1 MSDTPNAT
9 PAASGSAANA
19 APAAASGAA
28 EARRRLLAKRLRGT
42 AKQRSEGPRLGRGAL
57 LPVQER
63 LWVHQQLD
71 PGSTAFSVCEA
82 VRVDG
87 PLDVAALR
95 DAATEVSA
103 RHETL
108 RTTFHAEDG
117 VAHTLTHESLPPEV
131 TVLDSTVDAAVTRAV
146 TRPFDLATGPL
157 LRLDVVPDGP
167 AHVLVLSTHHII
179 ADGWSM
185 SLLITELTAAYLRRT
200 GAPIPPPEP
209 LRAHWSDVVRAHRKK
224 SRSAVDAQLDYWRAE
239 LHTLPD
245 RPADESAEGGTVPV
259 QLSPASSE
267 ALHAACA
274 VHGVTPYMVLLAAF
288 AVVVARRTG
297 TARPIIG
304 MPVAGRQAP
313 EYESLIGYFANTL
326 PISVPVAETGAELWA
341 ACRTAVLGAL
351 DHQDVSLSE
360 IAGAVSGHNRPLFQA
375 LFALQNYPYEPITS
389 DGLTVTPMPLP
400 KPEAKLD
407 LSLYLYERDGAL
419 QGYLEHRLAR
429 WSTAQATAIAEDVV
443 RTLTAMLADP
453 VAVLD
458 HDLPAAERQRLLDAG
473 AGSVRERPATTVH
486 GLVEASAARTPD
498 AVALVD
504 ADGTELSYAALDR
517 RANQLA
523 HRLIASGLQ
532 RGQRVAV
539 VLPHGAPLVITLLA
553 VLKAGGA
560 FVPVDPAYPADR
572 VANMTRVAGIVLTID
587 GELPADDQ
595 PTHAP
600 AVGVHPDDLA
610 YVVFTSGST
619 GVPKGIAVTHRGV
632 VNHNLATVEVFGL
645 TAADRVLH
653 VASPGFDAT
662 IEEVFP
668 AFACGATVVA
678 RTPDAIDSFT
688 GFDRF
693 VARHRITVLPLPT
706 AYWEGWYEELRAAG
720 TGPARS
726 VRMVTLSGQRVNAVL
741 VRHWESGAATGHVAL
756 VNTYGPTEATVTTT
770 TFTVAPHGV
779 APGAAAAPPR
789 GEIPI
794 GSPWPNYR
802 TYIVDDRFRLVPDGA
817 TGELCVGGVGVS
829 LGYLGAPAATADRF
843 VPDPFAPE
851 PGARMYR
858 TGDYVTRRPDG
869 TLAFVGRIDG
879 QVKVRGNRVETG
891 EVEAV
896 LAAHPAVSQCVVVAY
911 PVGAGDHRL
920 GAHVVLREDV
930 TGDQLAA
937 HVAGRLPAYM
947 VPGGF
952 AVHDALP
959 LTPHGKVDRRALPEP
974 EASTSDS
981 EPPAGPTE
989 TALAALWREVLGD
1002 QVIGRGDDFF
1012 GRGGTS
1018 LSATAL
1024 ASRIERDLGRALPL
1038 RELFANPVLAAM
1050 ARAVDAAPASM
1061 LAPIN
1066 PVSDTDLPASPAQR
1080 RVYLIQESAREATS
1094 YNMPMALRVTKPVGP
1109 AVVRDALQRLVDRH
1123 ESLRT
1128 TFHLVDG
1135 EVRQRVR
1142 PHAEA
1147 EFTTTE
1153 VDEDPDLRE
1162 QIRPFDLSRDTLLR
1176 ALWFTTPTGGVL
1188 FLDVHHIAADGA
1200 SVQVLVEEFLA
1211 LLDGAELPTT
1221 GVRYRDFA
1229 HWQRLAAPARTPA
1242 LREHWATRVENLPTL
1257 TFPYDHDRPAVRT
1270 FAGFTSTFTVDPATT
1285 AALSALARD
1294 EGATLNIALLAAY
1307 AAALARYAGQ
1317 QEVVIGSL
1325 VAGRTHPDVDRVVGM
1340 FANFLPLRV
1349 SLAPG
1354 DTFRTLLDRTRDRAL
1369 ADYDHQ
1375 DLPFEEIVA
1384 LAGRRHGHNPLFDT
1398 MLIFQEDR
1406 GRVAT
1411 SDGYEAL
1418 PVEHGTSKLDLK
1430 LDVFPEPDGSLSVQ
1444 AEANAALLEPDTV
1457 RRFVE
1462 QLLDLCAA
1470 AAARPDAPLASLAPL
1485 SPAERAR
1492 IDAARRLDLLVVSSF
1507 TADPIRAPYLW
1518 WCEQFGH
1525 RGQVRFGAFGQ
1536 VFQELLDPASG
1547 WHTHPGPALLLVR
1560 FEDWPAEERSYT
1572 ELLAALRSSTA
1583 GPRLVAVL
1591 PSELEISRRWHRDLA
1606 GLPVTVIDLE
1616 AALDRSGV
1624 AEWDDPAA
1632 FALGAVPYTE
1642 EFFAVAGTEVARRVL
1657 GTVRAPFKVIA
1668 VDADDTLWRGVV
1680 GEDGPLGVVVDE
1692 PARALQELLL
1702 RKRADG
1708 MVLVLLSKNAE
1719 QDVREVFSQNPGML
1733 MREEHFTEIRA
1744 NWRPKHENLAE
1755 VVAKLGLGLDS
1766 VVFLDDSAAE
1776 CAAMVAALPQVL
1788 TFRVPADA
1796 RFFDH
1801 VWAFDTHR
1809 VTDEDRQ
1816 RAERYRA
1823 ELRRQDE
1830 LTVAPSLTGFLAGL
1844 GLQASFTAATPD
1856 ELERVAQLTQRTNQ
1870 FNLSGL
1876 RLTRSELDG
1885 RLAHV
1890 LRVSDRFGD
1899 HGLTGVVLSTI
1910 ADGTL
1915 HLDNVLLSCR
1925 VLGRTVEEAVLAGIA
1940 AVCREHGLDR
1950 VTADHTAT
1958 ERNQPARAFLDDYG
1972 WRPLGGT
1979 RWEIPVSA
1987 LPEQPTYVTLSR
1999 TRPQTVHFGL
2009 DHVGVAVRSLS
2020 DARAALTAAGF
2031 RETAAAHDPIQRSS
2045 LAMFERPGSPR
2056 VELVAPDSADS
2067 PTAGVLDRAGERPYH
2082 LCYRVD
2088 SIPEAV
2094 QSLRAAGISLDAVGE
2109 AVPAVLFGGRLVQFF
2124 SVAGAGLVELVEG
2137 PAEEYGSAVVHQID
2151 DVAAERFFS
2160 AVGHGSAELVRGPGG
2175 PGPLGLR
2182 GDLPAFV
2189 AAPPAPERPTPAP
2202 RDTPRWQ
2209 DGQPDVDQLVHRA
2222 HHLPLRHV
2230 APDDLITAYR
2240 RAGAATGSGEPYVA
2254 PRTSTEAGIAAAFE
2268 QVLGVDQVGVHDS
2281 FFALGGNSLQAV
2293 TLLAHLNRTLGTGLR
2308 LQQLFE
2314 QPTPAD
2320 LASVP
2325 ASRGEM
2331 LVLPT
2336 APGGRTVPAT
2346 AAQRRFFV
2354 LQRMDPGGTQYHLPH
2369 LIELTGDLDVER
2381 MRTAF
2386 RDLVARHEALRTSF
2400 RLDGA
2405 ELLQVIHDDLRADL
2419 TVVTADL
2426 TPQEIF
2432 ARFVRPF
2439 DLETAPLARMIL
2451 VHAPHSSYLLVD
2463 IHHSVADG
2471 TSLGLLVSEFARL
2484 YAGEDLPPV
2493 RQYRDWAALERS
2505 EQYARRLADSQDYWL
2520 TRFADLPEPLDLP
2533 ADHPRPAVQSAEG
2546 DSVRFVVPADV
2557 VAGLRRAGQAADTT
2571 LFATML
2577 AGLYVT
2583 LWRHSGQSDLVV
2595 GTPFAGRTVPGTETI
2610 TGPFLNTLPLRA
2622 FVEPGA
2628 TVADL
2633 LGQVRTT
2640 VANSLR
2646 HQDYPF
2652 DDLVERLGVVRDPSR
2667 NPLYDVMFAFQ
2678 NMELADLDLPGVTA
2692 RQPDVETW
2700 RSLFDLEL
2708 RARPEGEVIEC
2719 RLDFAVRLFRR
2730 ETVEAFVRRFLTA
2743 LAGLATPERPLA
2755 DLDVL
2760 GPEER
2765 AALVAGLGSHPA
2777 ELPAQ
2782 DTVLSRIEAVAA
2794 ADPGRT
2800 AIVASCESLSYR
2812 ELVQQ
2817 AGAVAG
2823 LLTGLSREQVVGVL
2837 ARRGPAMIITMLG
2850 VWRAG
2855 GAFVLLDPDQPDE
2868 RQLGMLTD
2876 AGCEVVL
2883 AQPGLLSD
2891 TLSTRFDGRIVPLD
2905 TTGTPGAAAPVS
2917 LDDLAYVLFTSGST
2931 GRPKGAMVEQRGM
2944 INHMLAKVE
2953 DVGMDASTAL
2963 VQNAGPSFDIV
2974 VWQCLGALV
2983 MGGRTIVVSDE
2994 AMTDPRVLLREAAEA
3009 TVLEVVPSMLEVMLD
3024 LLEREPRRLPHLRTL
3039 VSTGEALPRPLA
3051 ARWMAAYPDIAL
3063 VNSYGPTEAS
3073 DDIAHLTVNA
3083 YQTEGSGSVAL
3094 GHPIRN
3100 ARVYVVDRAIPLG
3113 PAALVPT
3120 GAKGEICVAGPCVG
3134 RGYVNDPER
3143 TAAAFADDPFEGGRL
3158 YRTGDLGRWLP
3169 DGTLEFLGRADSQV
3183 KLRGHRVELGEIEAA
3198 LSEDPSVTSAVV
3210 LVQRAAGRPERLVG
3224 YVVAEPAHAFDER
3237 DVLDRVAKSVP
3248 GYMVPDVVLRLDRLP
3263 LTRNGKIDRKALP
3276 EAEWTAT
3283 TTLTPLS
3290 SDTERLVAEIFAEVL
3305 GADTS
3310 DAEANFFALGGH
3322 SLRVVAL
3329 LVLLQARTGIELPV
3343 ADVFADPTVRGI
3355 AQRVDQVRAS
3365 GVSAVRVHHLLGRPD
3380 DPPVFLFP
3388 PIAGWG
3394 TVYLGLAESLPGHA
3408 VHAFDFVEDDHRVA
3422 HYADLVERHANGPLV
3437 LGGYSA
3443 GGNLAFEVA
3452 RELESRG
3459 HDVSRIV
3466 LFDSMACTEAGS
3478 EQTAALAARIRAD
3491 MAEGLALLD
3500 PVLQRVLS
3508 DPHLQDRA
3516 ATKRTRYTE
3525 YWNSLE
3531 HQGSVA
3537 APITLV
3543 LAEQSSLDE
3552 HALADWRRL
3561 TPELTVVEGFGRH
3574 AEMMTGAPAEP
3585 NARVMG
3591 AILGW

>member
-1 MSDTPNAT
+1 MSDTTN
-9 PAASGSAANA
+9 
-19 APAAASGAA
+19 AA
-28 EARRRLLAKRLRGT
+28 EARRRLLAKRLRGG
-42 AKQRSEGPRLGRGAL
+42 AKPLTEGPRLGRGEL
-57 LPVQER
+57 LPAQER

-71 PGSTAFSVCEA
+71 PHSTAFSICEA
-82 VRVDG
+82 VRIEG

-95 DAATEVSA
+95 HAAAEVSA

-117 VAHTLTHESLPPEV
+117 VAYTLTHEELLPEV
-131 TVLDSTVDAAVTRAV
+131 TVLDSTVDSAVTHAV

-157 LRLDVVPDGP
+157 LRLHVVPDGQ

-209 LRAHWSDVVRAHRKK
+209 MRAHWSDVVRVRRGTPQ
-224 SRSAVDAQLDYWRAE
+224 STVEEQLAYWRAE
-239 LHTLPD
+239 LHALPE
-245 RPADESAEGGTVPV
+245 RSADESPKGGTVPV
-259 QLSPASSE
+259 RLAPALTE

-274 VHGVTPYMVLLAAF
+274 AHGVTPYVVLLAAF
-288 AVVVARRTG
+288 AVVVSRRTG
-297 TARPIIG
+297 AARPVIG

-313 EYESLIGYFANTL
+313 EYEALIGYFANTL
-326 PISVPVAETGAELWA
+326 PISVPVAETGTALWA

-360 IAGAVSGHNRPLFQA
+360 IAGAVGGHNRPLFQA

-389 DGLTVTPMPLP
+389 DGLTVTPIPLP
-400 KPEAKLD
+400 KTEAKLD
-407 LSLYLYERDGAL
+407 LSLYLYERDGAV

-429 WSTAQATAIAEDVV
+429 WNTAQATAIADDVV
-443 RTLTAMLADP
+443 HTLTAMLTDP
-453 VAVLD
+453 AAVLD
-458 HDLPAAERQRLLDAG
+458 HDLPAAEQQRLLAAG
-473 AGSVRERPATTVH
+473 AGPVRDRPSTTVH

-498 AVALVD
+498 AIALVD
-504 ADGTELSYAALDR
+504 ADGTELSYATVDR

-523 HRLIASGLQ
+523 HHLLASGLQ

-539 VLPHGAPLVITLLA
+539 VLPHGAPLVITMLA

-572 VANMTRVAGIVLTID
+572 IATMTRVAESVLTID
-587 GELPADDQ
+587 GVVLTDDQ

-600 AVGVHPDDLA
+600 AVEVHPDDLA

-645 TAADRVLH
+645 SSADRVLH

-668 AFACGATVVA
+668 ALACGATVVA

-741 VRHWESGAATGHVAL
+741 VRHWESGAATSRVAL

-770 TFTVAPHGV
+770 TFTVAAEGA
-779 APGAAAAPPR
+779 APGAEAAPSQ

-794 GSPWPNYR
+794 GFPWPGYR
-802 TYIVDDRFRLVPDGA
+802 TYVVDDHFRLVPDGA
-817 TGELCVGGVGVS
+817 TGELCVGGAGVS
-829 LGYLGAPAATADRF
+829 LGYLGAPAATAEQF
-843 VPDPFAPE
+843 VPDPFALE

-858 TGDYVTRRPDG
+858 TGDYVARRPDG

-896 LAAHPAVSQCVVVAY
+896 LAAHPAVSQCVVIAY

-920 GAHVVLREDV
+920 GAHVVVREDV
-930 TGDQLAA
+930 TGEQLAA

-959 LTPHGKVDRRALPEP
+959 LTSHGKVDRRALPEP

-989 TALAALWREVLGD
+989 IALAALWRDVLGD
-1002 QVIGRGDDFF
+1002 QVISRGDDFF

-1050 ARAVDAAPASM
+1050 ARAVEAAEPST

-1094 YNMPMALRVTKPVGP
+1094 YNMPMALRVTKPVAP
-1109 AVVRDALQRLVDRH
+1109 AALRDALQRLVDRH

-1135 EVRQRVR
+1135 EVRQRIR
-1142 PHAEA
+1142 PHAEVG
-1147 EFTTTE
+1147 FTTSA
-1153 VDEDPDLRE
+1153 VDGEPNLPE
-1162 QIRPFDLSRDTLLR
+1162 QIRPFDLAGDTLLR
-1176 ALWFTTPTGGVL
+1176 AHWFATPTGGVL

-1211 LLDGAELPTT
+1211 LLEGTELPEP
-1221 GVRYRDFA
+1221 GIRYRDFT

-1242 LREHWATRVENLPTL
+1242 LREHWAARVENLPAL
-1257 TFPYDHDRPAVRT
+1257 TFPYDHDRPATRT
-1270 FAGFTSTFTVDPATT
+1270 FAGFTSTFTVESET
-1285 AALSALARD
+1285 AAALVALSRD

-1307 AAALARYAGQ
+1307 AAALSRYAGQ
-1317 QEVVIGSL
+1317 PEVVIGSL

-1354 DTFRTLLDRTRDRAL
+1354 DTFRTLLGRTRDLAL

-1384 LAGRRHGHNPLFDT
+1384 LAGRQHGHNPLFDT

-1406 GRVAT
+1406 GRVANT
-1411 SDGYEAL
+1411 AGYEAL

-1462 QLLDLCAA
+1462 HLLALCAA
-1470 AAARPDAPLASLAPL
+1470 ATADPDAPLTSLAPL

-1507 TADPIRAPYLW
+1507 TADPISAPYLW

-1525 RGQVRFGAFGQ
+1525 RGQVRHGAFGQ
-1536 VFQELLDPASG
+1536 VFQELLDPESG

-1572 ELLAALRSSTA
+1572 ELLAALRSTTA
-1583 GPRLVAVL
+1583 GPRLVGVL
-1591 PSELEISRRWHRDLA
+1591 PSELDIARRWRRDLA

-1616 AALDRSGV
+1616 AALDRFGV
-1624 AEWDDPAA
+1624 TDWDDPEA

-1642 EFFAVAGTEVARRVL
+1642 DFFAVAGTEVARRVL

-1680 GEDGPLGVVVDE
+1680 GEDGPLGVEVDE

-1702 RKRADG
+1702 RKRTDG
-1708 MVLVLLSKNAE
+1708 LVLVLLSKNTE
-1719 QDVREVFSQNPGML
+1719 QDVREVFTRNPGMV

-1744 NWRPKHENLAE
+1744 NWRPKHENLGE

-1776 CAAMVAALPQVL
+1776 CAAMVAALPEVL
-1788 TFRVPADA
+1788 TFRLPADA
-1796 RFFDH
+1796 RFLDH
-1801 VWAFDTHR
+1801 VWAFDTHQ

-1823 ELRRQDE
+1823 ELRRQDD
-1830 LTVAPSLTGFLAGL
+1830 LSAAPSLTDFLDGL
-1844 GLQASFTAATPD
+1844 GLRASFTEATPD

-1876 RLTRSELDG
+1876 RLTTSELDG
-1885 RLAHV
+1885 RVAHV
-1890 LRVSDRFGD
+1890 LRVRDRFGD
-1899 HGLTGVVLSTI
+1899 HGLTGVVLSTVT
-1910 ADGTL
+1910 DRTL

-1925 VLGRTVEEAVLAGIA
+1925 VLGRTVEEAVLAGVA
-1940 AVCREHGLDR
+1940 ALCREHGLDR

-1972 WRPLGGT
+1972 WRPSGGT

-1987 LPEQPTYVTLSR
+1987 LPEQPRYVALSFSKPR
-1999 TRPQTVHFGL
+1999 TVHFGL

-2056 VELVAPDSADS
+2056 VELVAPDGADS
-2067 PTAGVLDRAGERPYH
+2067 PTAGLLDRAGERPYH
-2082 LCYRVD
+2082 LCYRVT
-2088 SIPEAV
+2088 SIQEAV
-2094 QSLRAAGISLDAVGE
+2094 ESLRAAEISLDAVGE

-2124 SVAGAGLVELVEG
+2124 SVAGVGLVEFVEG
-2137 PAEEYGSAVVHQID
+2137 PAEEHGSVVVHQID
-2151 DVAAERFFS
+2151 GTAAERFFA
-2160 AVGHGSAELVRGPGG
+2160 AVGHGSAELVRGPGD

-2182 GDLPAFV
+2182 GDVPAFV
-2189 AAPPAPERPTPAP
+2189 AAPPASERPTAAP

-2209 DGQPDVDQLVHRA
+2209 DGQPDVDRLVHRA
-2222 HHLPLRHV
+2222 HHVPLRHV
-2230 APDDLITAYR
+2230 APEDLITAYR
-2240 RAGAATGSGEPYVA
+2240 RAAATAGSGEPYVA
-2254 PRTSTEAGIAAAFE
+2254 PRTATEATAAAAFGR
-2268 QVLGVDQVGVHDS
+2268 VLGVDEVGVHDS

-2293 TLLAHLNRTLGTGLR
+2293 TLLAHLNRALGTDLR

-2314 QPTPAD
+2314 QPTPAG
-2320 LASVP
+2320 LASAP
-2325 ASRGEM
+2325 MSQGDA
-2331 LVLPT
+2331 LVLPM
-2336 APGGRTVPAT
+2336 APGGQIVPST
-2346 AAQRRFFV
+2346 SAQRRFFV
-2354 LQRMDPGGTQYHLPH
+2354 LQRMDPGGTQYNLPH
-2369 LIELTGDLDVER
+2369 LMELTGDLDVER
-2381 MRTAF
+2381 VRTAL
-2386 RDLVARHEALRTSF
+2386 RGLVTRHEALRTSF
-2400 RLDGA
+2400 RLDGT
-2405 ELLQVIHDDLRADL
+2405 ELLQVVHDDVRTDL
-2419 TVVTADL
+2419 AEVAEDL
-2426 TPQEIF
+2426 APQEIF

-2439 DLETAPLARMIL
+2439 DLETGPLARMVL
-2451 VHAPHSSYLLVD
+2451 VHGSRSSYLLVD
-2463 IHHSVADG
+2463 IHHIVADG
-2471 TSLGLLVSEFARL
+2471 TSIGLLVGEFARL
-2484 YAGEDLPPV
+2484 YAGEELPPV
-2493 RQYRDWAALERS
+2493 RQFRDWAALERS
-2505 EQYARRLADSQDYWL
+2505 ERYARRLADSQDYWL
-2520 TRFADLPEPLDLP
+2520 TRFADLPQPLDLP
-2533 ADHPRPAVQSAEG
+2533 TDHPRPPVQSAEG
-2546 DSVRFVVPADV
+2546 DSVRFTVPAEV
-2557 VAGLRRAGQAADTT
+2557 FTGLRRASQAADTT

-2583 LWRHSGQSDLVV
+2583 LWRHSGQTDLVV

-2610 TGPFLNTLPLRA
+2610 TGPFLNALPLRA
-2622 FVEPGA
+2622 HVEPGA

-2633 LGQVRTT
+2633 LGQVRAT
-2640 VANSLR
+2640 VADSLR
-2646 HQDYPF
+2646 HQDYPSA
-2652 DDLVERLGVVRDPSR
+2652 DLVERLGVVRDPSR

-2678 NMELADLDLPGVTA
+2678 NMDLADADLPGVTV
-2692 RQPDVETW
+2692 RQPEVETG

-2708 RARPEGEVIEC
+2708 KARPEGEVIEC

-2730 ETVEAFVRRFLTA
+2730 ETVEALVRRFLTV
-2743 LAGLATPERPLA
+2743 LAGLTTPERLLA

-2765 AALVAGLGSHPA
+2765 AALVAGLGSRTA
-2777 ELPAQ
+2777 ELPPQ

-2800 AIVASCESLSYR
+2800 AVVASGRSLSYG
-2812 ELVQQ
+2812 ELV
-2817 AGAVAG
+2817 ADAAAVAG
-2823 LLTGLSREQVVGVL
+2823 LLTGLRREQLVGVL
-2837 ARRGPAMIITMLG
+2837 APRGPAMITAMLG

-2855 GAFVLLDPDQPDE
+2855 GAFVLLDPGQPDE

-2891 TLSTRFDGRIVPLD
+2891 ALATRFDGRIVPLD
-2905 TTGTPGAAAPVS
+2905 TTGPATAAAPVS
-2917 LDDLAYVLFTSGST
+2917 QDDLAYVLFTSGST

-2944 INHMLAKVE
+2944 LNHMLAKVE
-2953 DVGMDASTAL
+2953 DLCLDASTAL

-2983 MGGRTIVVSDE
+2983 AGGRTVVVSDE

-3024 LLEREPRRLPHLRTL
+3024 LLERESRRLPHLRTL

-3051 ARWMAAYPDIAL
+3051 ARWLAAYPGIAL
-3063 VNSYGPTEAS
+3063 VNAYGPTEAS
-3073 DDIAHLTVNA
+3073 DDITHLTVDPRLG
-3083 YQTEGSGSVAL
+3083 EGSVPL

-3100 ARVYVVDRAIPLG
+3100 ARIYVVDRTIPLG

-3120 GAKGEICVAGPCVG
+3120 GVQGEICVAGPCVG

-3198 LSEDPSVTSAVV
+3198 LSEDPSVTAAVV
-3210 LVQRAAGRPERLVG
+3210 LVQRAAGRPERLVA
-3224 YVVAEPAHAFDER
+3224 YVVAEPAHAFDEQ

-3276 EAEWTAT
+3276 EAEWTVAPAR
-3283 TTLTPLS
+3283 TPLS

-3310 DAEANFFALGGH
+3310 DAAADFFDLGGH

-3355 AQRVDQVRAS
+3355 AQRVEQVRAS
-3365 GVSAVRVHHLLGRPD
+3365 GVSAVRVHHLLGRPG

-3394 TVYLGLAESLPGHA
+3394 TVYLGLAESLPGRA

-3459 HDVSRIV
+3459 RGVDRIV
-3466 LFDSMACTEAGS
+3466 LFDSMPCTEPGS
-3478 EQTAALAARIRAD
+3478 DQHAALADRIRAD
-3491 MAEGLALLD
+3491 MVEGLALLD

-3508 DPHLQDRA
+3508 DPHLQERA
-3516 ATKRTRYTE
+3516 ATKRADYTE
-3525 YWNSLE
+3525 YWNSLV
-3531 HQGSVA
+3531 HKGTVA

-3543 LAEQSSLDE
+3543 RAEQSALDE
-3552 HALADWRRL
+3552 HALAGWRRL
-3561 TPELTVVEGFGRH
+3561 TPELTVVAGFGRH

-3585 NARVMG
+3585 NARVLG
-3591 AILGW
+3591 EILT

>member
-9 PAASGSAANA
+9 PAASGPTPAAMSSPTANST
-19 APAAASGAA
+19 PAAASSAA
-28 EARRRLLAKRLRGT
+28 EARRRLLAKRLRGN
-42 AKQRSEGPRLGRGAL
+42 AKQRSEGPRVGRGAL

-63 LWVHQQLD
+63 LWVHQQVE
-71 PGSTAFSVCEA
+71 PGSTAFSICEA

-95 DAATEVSA
+95 DAAVEVSE

-146 TRPFDLATGPL
+146 TRPFDLTTGPL
-157 LRLDVVPDGP
+157 MRLDVVPDGQ

-200 GAPIPPPEP
+200 GAPIPSPEP
-209 LRAHWSDVVRAHRKK
+209 LRAHWSNVVRAHQAK
-224 SRSAVDAQLDYWRAE
+224 STVDEQLAYWRAE

-259 QLSPASSE
+259 ALSPASTE
-267 ALHAACA
+267 ALQAACA
-274 VHGVTPYMVLLAAF
+274 AHGVTPYMVLLAAF

-297 TARPIIG
+297 TARPVVG

-313 EYESLIGYFANTL
+313 EYEALIGYFANTL
-326 PISVPVAETGAELWA
+326 PISVPVAETGAGLWA

-360 IAGAVSGHNRPLFQA
+360 IAGAVGGHNRPLFQA

-389 DGLTVTPMPLP
+389 DGLTVTPIPLP
-400 KPEAKLD
+400 KTEAKLD

-453 VAVLD
+453 AAVLD
-458 HDLPAAERQRLLDAG
+458 HDLPAAEQRRLLDAG
-473 AGSVRERPATTVH
+473 AGPVRERPVTTVH
-486 GLVEASAARTPD
+486 GLVEASAARAPD
-498 AVALVD
+498 AIALVD
-504 ADGTELSYAALDR
+504 ADGTELSYATLDR

-523 HRLIASGLQ
+523 HRLIASGLR
-532 RGQRVAV
+532 RGERVAV
-539 VLPHGAPLVITLLA
+539 VLPHGAPLVVTLLA

-572 VANMTRVAGIVLTID
+572 VATMTRVAGSVLTID

-595 PTHAP
+595 PAHAP
-600 AVGVHPDDLA
+600 AVEVHPDDLA

-653 VASPGFDAT
+653 VSSPGFDAT
-662 IEEVFP
+662 IEEIFP
-668 AFACGATVVA
+668 ALACGATVVA
-678 RTPDAIDSFT
+678 RTQDAIDSFT

-741 VRHWESGAATGHVAL
+741 VRQWECGAATGHVAL

-770 TFTVAPHGV
+770 TFTVAPD
-779 APGAAAAPPR
+779 AAAAPR
-789 GEIPI
+789 QGEIPI

-802 TYIVDDRFRLVPDGA
+802 TYVVDDRFRLVPDGA

-952 AVHDALP
+952 AVHDTLP

-974 EASTSDS
+974 DVSTSDS

-1002 QVIGRGDDFF
+1002 QPIGRGDDFF

-1024 ASRIERDLGRALPL
+1024 ASRIERDLSRALPL

-1050 ARAVDAAPASM
+1050 ARAVDAAAVST

-1066 PVSDTDLPASPAQR
+1066 PVPDTDLPASPAQR

-1094 YNMPMALRVTKPVGP
+1094 YNMPMALRVTEPVDP
-1109 AVVRDALQRLVDRH
+1109 ANVRDALQRLVDRH

-1147 EFTTTE
+1147 EFTTSV
-1153 VDEDPDLRE
+1153 VDGDPDLRE
-1162 QIRPFDLSRDTLLR
+1162 QVRPFDLARDTLLR
-1176 ALWFTTPTGGVL
+1176 AQWFTTPTSGVL

-1211 LLDGAELPTT
+1211 LLGGAQLPAT

-1242 LREHWATRVENLPTL
+1242 LREHWAARVENLPAL
-1257 TFPYDHDRPAVRT
+1257 TFPYDHDRPAART

-1307 AAALARYAGQ
+1307 AAALSRYAGQ

-1349 SLAPG
+1349 SLTPG
-1354 DTFRTLLDRTRDRAL
+1354 DTFRTLLDRTRDHAL

-1384 LAGRRHGHNPLFDT
+1384 LAGRQHGHNPLFDT

-1406 GRVAT
+1406 GRVAAT
-1411 SDGYEAL
+1411 DGYEAL

-1430 LDVFPEPDGSLSVQ
+1430 LDVFPEPGGSLTVQ

-1462 QLLDLCAA
+1462 HLLELCAEVSA
-1470 AAARPDAPLASLAPL
+1470 QPDAPLASLAPL
-1485 SPAERAR
+1485 SPADQAR

-1507 TADPIRAPYLW
+1507 TADPIGAPYLW

-1572 ELLAALRSSTA
+1572 ELLAALRSTTA

-1591 PSELEISRRWHRDLA
+1591 PSELEISRRWRRDLA
-1606 GLPVTVIDLE
+1606 GLPVTVIDLG

-1624 AEWDDPAA
+1624 AEWDDPEA

-1657 GTVRAPFKVIA
+1657 GAVRAPFKVIA

-1680 GEDGPLGVVVDE
+1680 GEDGPQGVVVDE

-1702 RKRADG
+1702 RKRSDG

-1719 QDVREVFSQNPGML
+1719 QDVRDVFAQNTGMVL
-1733 MREEHFTEIRA
+1733 REEHFTAIRA
-1744 NWRPKHENLAE
+1744 DWRPKHENLAE
-1755 VVAKLGLGLDS
+1755 VVAQLGIGLDS

-1796 RFFDH
+1796 RFLDH
-1801 VWAFDTHR
+1801 VWAFDSHQ

-1823 ELRRQDE
+1823 ELRRRDDLE
-1830 LTVAPSLTGFLAGL
+1830 AAPSLTGFLAGL
-1844 GLQASFTAATPD
+1844 GLRASFTAATPG
-1856 ELERVAQLTQRTNQ
+1856 ELDRVAQLTQRTNQ

-1876 RLTRSELDG
+1876 RLTRSEVDG
-1885 RLAHV
+1885 RRAHV

-1899 HGLTGVVLSTI
+1899 HGLTGVVLSTV
-1910 ADGTL
+1910 ADGAL

-1925 VLGRTVEEAVLAGIA
+1925 VLGRTVEEAVLAGVA
-1940 AVCREHGLDR
+1940 ELCREHGLDR

-1972 WRPLGGT
+1972 WRPAGGT

-1987 LPEQPTYVTLSR
+1987 LPRRPRYVELSFTAPR
-1999 TRPQTVHFGL
+1999 TVRFGL
-2009 DHVGVAVRSLS
+2009 DHVGVAVRSLAE
-2020 DARAALTAAGF
+2020 ARAALTGAGF
-2031 RETAAAHDPIQRSS
+2031 HETAAAHDPLQRSS
-2045 LAMFERPGSPR
+2045 LAMFERAGSPR
-2056 VELVAPDSADS
+2056 VELVAPDGEDS
-2067 PTAGVLDRAGERPYH
+2067 PTAGLLDRAGERPYH

-2088 SIPEAV
+2088 SINEAV
-2094 QSLRAAGISLDAVGE
+2094 ESLRAAGIALDAVAD

-2124 SVAGAGLVELVEG
+2124 SVAGVGLVELVEG
-2137 PAEEYGSAVVHQID
+2137 PAAEYGSAVVHRIGD
-2151 DVAAERFFS
+2151 AAAERFFT
-2160 AVGHGSAELVRGPGG
+2160 AVGHSTAELVRGPGD

-2182 GDLPAFV
+2182 GDVPAFL
-2189 AAPPAPERPTPAP
+2189 AAPPAPQRTTTAP
-2202 RDTPRWQ
+2202 RDLPRWQ
-2209 DGQPDVDQLVHRA
+2209 DDQPDVDRLVHRA
-2222 HHLPLRHV
+2222 HHVPLRHV
-2230 APDDLITAYR
+2230 VPVDLITAYR
-2240 RAGAATGSGEPYVA
+2240 RAAATAGSGEPYVA
-2254 PRTSTEAGIAAAFE
+2254 PRTGTETGVTAAFE

-2293 TLLAHLNRTLGTGLR
+2293 TLLAHLNRALGTDLR

-2314 QPTPAD
+2314 QPTPAG
-2320 LASVP
+2320 LATAP
-2325 ASRGEM
+2325 AEQGDA
-2331 LVLPT
+2331 LVLPV
-2336 APGGRTVPAT
+2336 APEGRVVPAT

-2354 LQRMDPGGTQYHLPH
+2354 LQRIDPGGTQYNLPH
-2369 LIELTGDLDVER
+2369 LMELTGELDVER
-2381 MRTAF
+2381 VRAAF
-2386 RDLVARHEALRTSF
+2386 RALVARHEALRTSF

-2405 ELLQVIHDDLRADL
+2405 ELVQVVHDDVRADL
-2419 TVVTADL
+2419 AEVAEDL
-2426 TPQEIF
+2426 APQEIF

-2439 DLETAPLARMIL
+2439 DLEDAPLARMVL
-2451 VHAPHSSYLLVD
+2451 VRSPRRSHLLVD
-2463 IHHSVADG
+2463 IHHAVADG
-2471 TSLGLLVSEFARL
+2471 TSIGLLVGEFARL
-2484 YAGEDLPPV
+2484 YAGEVLPPV

-2505 EQYARRLADSQDYWL
+2505 EQYARRLADSQDHWL
-2520 TRFADLPEPLDLP
+2520 SRFAELPQPLDLP
-2533 ADHPRPAVQSAEG
+2533 ADHPRPPVQSAEG
-2546 DSVRFVVPADV
+2546 DSVRFTVPADV
-2557 VAGLRRAGQAADTT
+2557 AAGLRRAGQAADTT

-2583 LWRHSGQSDLVV
+2583 LWRHSGQTDLVV
-2595 GTPFAGRTVPGTETI
+2595 GSPFAGRTVPGTETI

-2640 VANSLR
+2640 VAESLR

-2678 NMELADLDLPGVTA
+2678 NMDLADADLPGVSV
-2692 RQPDVETW
+2692 RQPDVETG

-2708 RARPEGEVIEC
+2708 RARPEGDVVEC

-2730 ETVEAFVRRFLTA
+2730 ETAEAFVRRFLTV
-2743 LAGLATPERPLA
+2743 LTGLATPGQALA

-2760 GPEER
+2760 GPDER
-2765 AALVAGLGSHPA
+2765 AALVAGLGSREA
-2777 ELPAQ
+2777 DLPAGA
-2782 DTVLSRIEAVAA
+2782 TVLSRIEEVAA

-2800 AIVASCESLSYR
+2800 AVVADGTSLSYG
-2812 ELVQQ
+2812 ELV
-2817 AGAVAG
+2817 AGAAAVAG
-2823 LLTGLSREQVVGVL
+2823 LLAGLRREQVVGVL
-2837 ARRGPAMIITMLG
+2837 ARRGPAMITAMLG

-2855 GAFVLLDPDQPDE
+2855 GAFVLLDPGQPDE

-2891 TLSTRFDGRIVPLD
+2891 TLATRFDGRVVPLD
-2905 TTGTPGAAAPVS
+2905 LTGPPGDRAP
-2917 LDDLAYVLFTSGST
+2917 LTQDDLAYVLFTSGST

-2944 INHMLAKVE
+2944 LNHMLAKVE
-2953 DVGMDASTAL
+2953 DLGLDAGTAL

-2983 MGGRTIVVSDE
+2983 AGGRTVVVSDD
-2994 AMTDPRVLLREAAEA
+2994 AMTDPRVLLRETSEA

-3051 ARWMAAYPDIAL
+3051 ARWLAAHPGVAL
-3063 VNSYGPTEAS
+3063 VNAYGPTEAS
-3073 DDIAHLTVNA
+3073 DDITHLTVDPRLGDG
-3083 YQTEGSGSVAL
+3083 TVPL

-3100 ARVYVVDRAIPLG
+3100 ARIYVVDRAIPLG

-3120 GAKGEICVAGPCVG
+3120 GVKGEICVAGPCVG

-3169 DGTLEFLGRADSQV
+3169 DGALEFLGRADSQV
-3183 KLRGHRVELGEIEAA
+3183 KLRGHRVELGEVEAA
-3198 LSEDPSVTSAVV
+3198 LGEDPSVTAAVV
-3210 LVQRAAGRPERLVG
+3210 RVQRAAGRPERLVA

-3263 LTRNGKIDRKALP
+3263 LTRNGKVDRKALP
-3276 EAEWTAT
+3276 EPEWTTARAE
-3283 TTLTPLS
+3283 TPLS

-3305 GADTS
+3305 GAEVR
-3310 DAEANFFALGGH
+3310 DAAADFFELGGH

-3365 GVSAVRVHHLLGRPD
+3365 GVSAVRVHHLLGRPG

-3394 TVYLGLAESLPGHA
+3394 TVYLGLSESLPGHA
-3408 VHAFDFVEDDHRVA
+3408 VHAFDFVEDEHRVA

-3459 HDVSRIV
+3459 HDVGRVV
-3466 LFDSMACTEAGS
+3466 LFDSMPCTDSDS
-3478 EQTAALAARIRAD
+3478 EQTAVLADRIRAD

-3508 DPHLQDRA
+3508 DPHLQERA
-3516 ATKRTRYTE
+3516 ATKRARYTE
-3525 YWNSLE
+3525 YWNSLA
-3531 HQGSVA
+3531 HRGSVT

-3543 LAEQSSLDE
+3543 RAEQSALDDE
-3552 HALADWRRL
+3552 ALAGWRRL
-3561 TPELTVVEGFGRH
+3561 TPELTVVAGSGRH
-3574 AEMMTGAPAEP
+3574 AEMMTGDPVVP
-3585 NARVMG
+3585 NALL
-3591 AILGW
+3591 LGEVLG